1 MIERIVTDI
10 DSVVAQVR
18 FDGWKWSK
26 AGVREVKKA
35 LRRTLMKYKLHKES
49 ELFDRAFAYIRQYY

>member
-1 MIERIVTDI
+1 MIERIVADI

-26 AGVREVKKA
+26 TGVREVKKA
-35 LRRTLMKYKLHKES
+35 LRQTLMKYRLHKEP